1 MTGTDPVS
9 RLEAWAE
16 RRPARIAGR
25 NPWLIGVRTARR
37 FVDVR
42 VTGLA
47 AEMTY
52 YALLSLVPL
61 LVAFGAGLGLLERLL
76 GSAQVRRIE
85 DTVVRA
91 LEEVFSPDVADEV
104 MAPLVRSLLQEE
116 RTGLAVGSLLVT
128 FWLASRAFRATIRA
142 LDDAYGV
149 EDRRSLL
156 SQWGYAYAFAMG
168 AVVVIALVLSM
179 FVVGP
184 LLGGGQ
190 RIADLI
196 GVGPAFETAWEFGRW
211 PVTLVIA
218 SGYLAWIYR
227 VGPNV
232 ENTWL
237 ECAPGAVF
245 SGLGSILVAA
255 GFRVYLE
262 IAGPQAPAVGDAQ
275 EAVQVAAQTIGAI
288 LATVLLVWLTSIVVL
303 TGGVLNVELE
313 PRDVEPERVR

>member
-1 MTGTDPVS
+1 MTDRDPVG
-9 RLEAWAE
+9 RLEGWAE
-16 RRPARIAGR
+16 RRSGRVRGR

-76 GSAQVRRIE
+76 GTAQVRNIE
-85 DTVVRA
+85 DTVIRA
-91 LEEVFSPDVADEV
+91 LEGVFSTDVTDEV

-116 RTGLAVGSLLVT
+116 RTGLAVGSLLIT

-149 EDRRSLL
+149 EDRRSMLT
-156 SQWGYAYAFAMG
+156 QWAYAYAFAM
-168 AVVVIALVLSM
+168 AAIVVVSLVLSM
-179 FVVGP
+179 FVIGP
-184 LLGGGQ
+184 LLGGAQ
-190 RIADLI
+190 RIAELV
-196 GVGPAFETAWEFGRW
+196 GVGTAFETAWEVGRW
-211 PVTLVIA
+211 PAALLFATAYLV
-218 SGYLAWIYR
+218 WVYR

-232 ENTWL
+232 DNTWRD
-237 ECAPGAVF
+237 CAPGAVVA
-245 SGLGSILVAA
+245 GLGSILVAA

-262 IAGPQAPAVGDAQ
+262 VAGPQAPAVGDAQ
-275 EAVQVAAQTIGAI
+275 EPVQIAAQTIGAI
-288 LATVLLVWLTSIVVL
+288 LATVLLVWLVSIVVL
-303 TGGVLNVELE
+303 SGGVLNAELQ
-313 PRDVEPERVR
+313 RDPLDARPTR